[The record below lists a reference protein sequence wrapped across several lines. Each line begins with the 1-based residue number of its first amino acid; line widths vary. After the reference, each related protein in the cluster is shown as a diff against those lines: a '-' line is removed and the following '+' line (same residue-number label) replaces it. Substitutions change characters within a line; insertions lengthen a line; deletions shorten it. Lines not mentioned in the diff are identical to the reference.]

1 MEINKINYEEFF
13 LDYLEGNLDKSAV
26 QKFEAF
32 LAINPKLKVDFLP
45 EDLTPLISE
54 PIIYSN
60 KTSLKKFEFNLYP
73 FSQSTIEEFCIAFHE
88 HQLTDEKEKEFLDFL
103 TTHSKYVIDFD
114 LYGKTYLKPQ
124 LKITFENKEQLH
136 HSKVTKRLIYPLY
149 RLLSIAAGVALLV
162 GIYLKYF
169 NEKVVREMNA
179 ITLNKPDNTHS
190 IVSQKQPIKV
200 NTLSALVNVN
210 SNFSKLSFS
219 NLNNPTSSNKL
230 MNEKVLNT
238 EIVRK
243 DTMHIASIK
252 LINPYVTDIKNY
264 NTKNNLPI
272 KSILPTIKQV
282 NKTSTFKEYALSEIK
297 NNLGLE
303 KVEDSKGKLSFF
315 KILQA
320 GVKGYNQLT
329 DSNLQLTGI
338 ADESGKLTAMSF
350 KTESGLFQ
358 VHHKRNK

>member
-1 MEINKINYEEFF
+1 MEININNYEAFF
-13 LDYLEGNLDKSAV
+13 LDYLEGNLDKSAL

-32 LAINPKLKVDFLP
+32 LAINPELKVDILP
-45 EDLTPLISE
+45 EDLIPLISK
-54 PIIYSN
+54 PIIYSS
-60 KTSLKKFEFNLYP
+60 KVSLKKFEFNLYP
-73 FSQSTIEEFCIAFHE
+73 FSQSTIEELCIAYHE
-88 HQLTDEKEKEFLDFL
+88 HLLTDDKEKEFLAFL
-103 TTHSKYVIDFD
+103 TTHSKYVIDFN

-124 LKITFENKEQLH
+124 LKITFENKELLYH
-136 HSKVTKRLIYPLY
+136 GKVIKRLIIPLY
-149 RLLSIAAGVALLV
+149 KWFSIAAGVALFV

-169 NEKVVREMNA
+169 DEKVVREMNV
-179 ITLNKPDNTHS
+179 ITLNKTDNTRS
-190 IVSQKQPIKV
+190 IVNQKKPIKA
-200 NTLSALVNVN
+200 NSINALVNVN
-210 SNFSKLSFS
+210 NNFNKLSFS
-219 NLNNPTSSNKL
+219 SLNNHTSSNKL
-230 MNEKVLNT
+230 MNEKILNT
-238 EIVRK
+238 EITRK

-264 NTKNNLPI
+264 LTENDLPI
-272 KSILPTIKQV
+272 KSILPTINQV

-320 GVKGYNQLT
+320 GVNGYNQLT

-338 ADESGKLTAMSF
+338 ADKSGKLIAMSF